1 MDNDNP
7 DARAAESLIDEWL
20 ENDRHT
26 AVTAP
31 VHSEAADQIDQWM
44 IEDDAPAMLLLLL
57 PYQVVHLVASAMLL
71 TLRLPPLE
79 RYR

>member
-44 IEDDAPAMLLLLL
+44 IEDDAQLFANGST
-57 PYQVVHLVASAMLL
+57 YKSYGSTYKSYGRHK
-71 TLRLPPLE
+71 
-79 RYR
+79 